1 MISLIKILPS
11 FAVFFICFVLP
22 SILFAQEVQEYV
34 PIVTIP
40 GVNENQNTSTGFNSY
55 VNALYIFAITAG
67 ALLAVLKLVGAG
79 VKYMFS
85 DIVTTKMDA
94 IKDIK
99 GALLGLLLII
109 GAVVIL
115 NTVNTDLT
123 NVNLNV
129 NTLDNLPSGDIDF
142 RIISIITYC
151 NEHPG
156 CYVSRSFSEEECNNL
171 GGVFIDRW
179 GPINACMIMPP
190 ETCTPIPPMEFDCTS
205 ESCTCYGPPDTQCA
219 DDEILS
225 CDYRNNCQCIPGTTT
240 EHFFEVAEE
249 DQIDARIAELEGTP
263 GYTRMRSGDS
273 GVFEKN
279 DETLEQAR
287 SHCALNGGNHFEI
300 FDWGANYF
308 LTCWRYE
315 TPS

>member
-1 MISLIKILPS
+1 MISLIKVATS

-85 DIVTTKMDA
+85 DIITTKMDA

-115 NTVNTDLT
+115 NTVNTSLT
-123 NVNLNV
+123 NVDLNV
-129 NTLDNLPSGDIDF
+129 DTLEDLPSGDIDI
-142 RIISIITYC
+142 RIIDVIEMCDETPDCHRSHSMTETGCTNANGYFISGYITNLCIYI
-151 NEHPG
+151 
-156 CYVSRSFSEEECNNL
+156 SR
-171 GGVFIDRW
+171 
-179 GPINACMIMPP
+179 GPTSCPDGEVIL
-190 ETCTPIPPMEFDCTS
+190 ETLIPYGIER
-205 ESCTCYGPPDTQCA
+205 SCVPVDEYPDTTENITEV
-219 DDEILS
+219 DDPAEI
-225 CDYRNNCQCIPGTTT
+225 
-240 EHFFEVAEE
+240 VATIATLE
-249 DQIDARIAELEGTP
+249 DTP
-263 GYTRMRSGDS
+263 GYTYLPGGNSELFNKTDS
-273 GVFEKN
+273 AQLTAVKYDCIRYFN
-279 DETLEQAR
+279 
-287 SHCALNGGNHFEI
+287 GNHFEI
-300 FDWGANYF
+300 FEINDQYF
-308 LTCWRYE
+308 LSCWRYE